1 MDKQGPRVQV
11 RFDPETYDL
20 LARTAS
26 AKGVPMSTLVRE
38 YTHYCLTN
46 DVYESR
52 LGDLETMIRAATR
65 EASGHYALGQRSLL
79 ARQAVANATSMFLVL
94 EVLAQVFDWST
105 EESQRFYATC
115 RNRAVS
121 FVQDREN
128 TPSEQD
134 G

>member
-11 RFDPETYDL
+11 RFDAETYDL
-20 LARTAS
+20 LARTAG
-26 AKGVPMSTLVRE
+26 AKGVPISTLVRE
-38 YTHYCLTN
+38 YAHYCLTN

-52 LGDLETMIRAATR
+52 VGDLDAMIRAAVRDST
-65 EASGHYALGQRSLL
+65 GHYASGQRSLL
-79 ARQAVANATSMFLVL
+79 ARQAISNATSMFLVL
-94 EVLAQVFDWST
+94 EVLAQVFDWT
-105 EESQRFYATC
+105 PEESQRFYTTC
-115 RNRAVS
+115 RNKAVS